1 MRRNLLPLCF
11 YVFFTMFASATT
23 LPGSQISDEIY
34 SQGIA
39 HYAANNFRD
48 AEFYLGQVLHD
59 NPQHHM
65 ARYYLAAAMGAM
77 GKAAQALPH
86 AQFLLQI
93 DPQNKLYQGLQQ
105 QLKNAVAA
113 QPATQKAPAASA
125 QTNRIE
131 GDAYIPGIRKLTET
145 GGGMVPLIATGAPQ
159 SPAPQLPAGYES
171 IQEAVAS
178 PDPQVRRD
186 AIRTLIDKKDAK
198 LLPLLSWALK
208 DQPCRELA
216 GRALINLGDSGIDK
230 IIDYCKNAENS
241 SDKKFVYTLLGHSS
255 NSKADKFIIA
265 AWKQGEVAY
274 MATLEAIL
282 AEKGKAL
289 LPEMIESLTHKN
301 QNVRYSAAQIV
312 SRIGE
317 DAIPPLI
324 DVVLKGKGD
333 ARVEAVAILDSLSR
347 DTVFRKFPK
356 EELEKLKNDDVA
368 EVAAFA
374 NSLLPK
380 QEVLDANGAP
390 AIIP

>member
-11 YVFFTMFASATT
+11 YVLLTISAPATS
-23 LPGSQISDEIY
+23 LLGSQVSDEIY
-34 SQGIA
+34 NQGIA

-77 GKAAQALPH
+77 GKSSQALPH
-86 AQFLLQI
+86 AEFLLQV
-93 DPQNKLYQGLQQ
+93 DPQNQLYQALQQ
-105 QLKNAVAA
+105 QLKKAGAA
-113 QPATQKAPAASA
+113 QPSTQKTQAGSA
-125 QTNRIE
+125 QTSRIE

-145 GGGMVPLIATGAPQ
+145 GGGMVPLISSGAPQ
-159 SPAPQLPAGYES
+159 TAAPTLPAGYEGV
-171 IQEAVAS
+171 QEAVAS

-186 AIRTLIDKKDAK
+186 AVRTLIDKKDAK
-198 LLPLLSWALK
+198 LLPLLAWALK

-216 GRALINLGDSGIDK
+216 GRALINLGDSGIEK
-230 IIDYCKNAENS
+230 IVDYCKNAENS

-255 NSKADKFIIA
+255 NSKADKFIIE
-265 AWKQGEVAY
+265 AWKLGEVAY
-274 MATLEAIL
+274 MATLEAVL

-289 LPEMIESLTHKN
+289 LPQMIEALTHKN
-301 QNVRYSAAQIV
+301 QNVRYSAAQII

-317 DAIPPLI
+317 DAITPLI

-356 EELEKLKNDDVA
+356 EELEKLKTDEVA